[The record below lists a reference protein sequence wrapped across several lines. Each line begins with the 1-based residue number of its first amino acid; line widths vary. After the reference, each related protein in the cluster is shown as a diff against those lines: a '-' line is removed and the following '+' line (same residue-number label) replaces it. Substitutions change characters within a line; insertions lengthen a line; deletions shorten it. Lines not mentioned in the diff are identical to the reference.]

1 MTNPIGIS
9 INIKI
14 TDPLDA
20 AFIAFA
26 DAVDGMVCV
35 GMSPHDA
42 FVAAWKAE
50 VEKRLRPFV
59 KGQP

>member
-20 AFIAFA
+20 AFVAFA
-26 DAVDGMVCV
+26 DGVDARCRD